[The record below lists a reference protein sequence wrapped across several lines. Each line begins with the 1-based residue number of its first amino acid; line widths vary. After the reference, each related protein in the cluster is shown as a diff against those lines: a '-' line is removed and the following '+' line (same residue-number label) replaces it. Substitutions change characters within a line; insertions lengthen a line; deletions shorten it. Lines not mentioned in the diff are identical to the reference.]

1 MKPKIKPR
9 NPFVAVAKFRK
20 AGAHEKTAK
29 ALRRHEKQNLAKT
42 SKQPPESWHK
52 CISPECASAM
62 APEDQACIAH
72 ALLSPP
78 SPASALV
85 RAFARHRNLICQI

>member
-9 NPFVAVAKFRK
+9 NPFVALAKFRK
-20 AGAHEKTAK
+20 AGSHEKPAK
-29 ALRRHEKQNLAKT
+29 SLRRQEKQALAK
-42 SKQPPESWHK
+42 SAKQSPESWHK
-52 CISPECASAM
+52 CISPECSSAM

-78 SPASALV
+78 SPAPTLV